1 MIGDL
6 RNEMVAWSN
15 HTIFYKMIFELQIYQ
30 RVELDQRFVE
40 RINKVKVSDHCIF
53 CIAKMPDGKIIL
65 DANKRATIV
74 DENTFEVLS
83 QLDPND
89 TQLTNIGFQKDK
101 MLAHFHSM

>member
-1 MIGDL
+1 
-6 RNEMVAWSN
+6 
-15 HTIFYKMIFELQIYQ
+15 
-30 RVELDQRFVE
+30 
-40 RINKVKVSDHCIF
+40 
-53 CIAKMPDGKIIL
+53 MPDGKIIL

-74 DENTFEVLS
+74 DENSFDVVN